1 MKLWLFLLVLLVPAT
16 AQAGSVMKGTNPWP
30 NATVPYQLSSE
41 ILKTAGTT
49 SQDCTGWAKWKASA
63 AQKAC
68 KAMDDWHRRTGVRFV
83 AKDSLGSVQIKL
95 NANATTATVGYLPI
109 GNQVNIEA
117 RANYGSILH
126 EFGHILGLAHEHQR
140 TDRDTYLTLEPFL
153 QSYLDTCGLT
163 LNSVCN
169 DVRLAFPAKEMRL
182 TSDYDPCS
190 LMHYLA
196 NQQPR
201 HKEDPRWSRIYT
213 LTAKGKAA
221 EKACLPQ
228 FARLEPRC
236 RKIGQKCAI
245 SERDAWTVRRFHGL
259 TA

>member
-1 MKLWLFLLVLLVPAT
+1 MKVWLVVLLLFMPAI
-16 AQAGSVMKGTNPWP
+16 AQAGSVMKGTKPWP
-30 NATVPYQLSSE
+30 NATVPYQLTAD

-49 SQDCTGWAKWKASA
+49 GKDCTGWAKWKTSA
-63 AQKAC
+63 AHKAC

-83 AKDSLGSVQIKL
+83 ARDGLGSVQIKL
-95 NANATTATVGYLPI
+95 NATATTATVGYMPV
-109 GNQVNIEA
+109 GNQVNIEPN
-117 RANYGSILH
+117 ANYGSILH
-126 EFGHILGLAHEHQR
+126 EFGHILGLMHEHQR
-140 TDRDTYLTLEPFL
+140 TDRGDYLVLEPFL
-153 QSYLDTCGLT
+153 QDYLDTCGLS
-163 LNSVCN
+163 LSSVCL
-169 DVRLAFPAKEMRL
+169 DVRNAFPSRETRL

-201 HKEDPRWSRIYT
+201 HKEDSRWSRIYS

-221 EKACLPQ
+221 EQACLPQ

-259 TA
+259 A